1 MKFLLPLFLWT
12 FQFSLLGLP
21 SREVALEEEIL
32 IVEIA
37 DKEETRKQGLM
48 FRTQLP
54 EGHGMLFIH
63 PKPQILSF
71 WMKNTYI
78 PLSIGFFD
86 EECRLINIENMPPCQ
101 EGIFLKNFTSSSPA
115 VYALEVPQGWFAK
128 KNIRPGAKF
137 SFRDP

>member
-1 MKFLLPLFLWT
+1 MKFFLPLILSIA
-12 FQFSLLGLP
+12 QSSLFGLP
-21 SREVALEEEIL
+21 SKEVVLEGEVL
-32 IVEIA
+32 TVEIA
-37 DKEETRKQGLM
+37 DKEVTRRQGLM
-48 FRTQLP
+48 FRTQLA